1 MAGSLIERFMQA
13 MERQGFVDVVL
24 PFLLIF
30 TIMFAILQKT
40 QVLGEK
46 KKNFNVVIALVSSLL
61 VVIPHV
67 TNRYPVDSD
76 PIVIINN
83 AIPQVSLILVAVI
96 FLLIL
101 IGVFGQDK
109 VFLGLAA
116 PGWIMFVSLGIIIAI
131 FGGAAG
137 WWDGKFE
144 RWMTSVFGPDAIAI
158 LIMILVFGIV
168 ISFITSE
175 PSQESGLKRVG
186 VDLSKLFGG
195 KSP

>member
-1 MAGSLIERFMQA
+1 MAGSLVERLMEA
-13 MERQGFVDVVL
+13 MERQGFIDVVF

-30 TIMFAILQKT
+30 TIMFAMLQKT
-40 QVLGEK
+40 QVLGK
-46 KKNFNVVIALVSSLL
+46 DKKNFNVVIALVTSLL

-67 TNRYPVDSD
+67 TNRYPVDAD
-76 PIVIINN
+76 PIIILNS
-83 AIPQVSLILVAVI
+83 ALPQVSLVIVAVL

-116 PGWIMFVSLGIIIAI
+116 PGWVMFISLGIIIAI

-144 RWMTSVFGPDAIAI
+144 RWMISWFGPDAIAI
-158 LIMILVFGIV
+158 FIMILVFAII

-175 PSQESGLKRVG
+175 PKDKPEPGKFAG
-186 VDLSKLFGG
+186 FDLNKLF
-195 KSP
+195 KE